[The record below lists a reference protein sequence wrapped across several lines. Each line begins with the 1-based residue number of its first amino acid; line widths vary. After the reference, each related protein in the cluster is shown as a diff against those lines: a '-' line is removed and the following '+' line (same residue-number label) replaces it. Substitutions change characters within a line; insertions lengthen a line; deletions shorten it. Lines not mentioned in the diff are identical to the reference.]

1 MTASV
6 ETFVPPR
13 IARDTA
19 EILELGTLYFL
30 SSGEPYLTG
39 SADAPPWKS
48 PARQTT
54 SVPFRSANTNQVA
67 DTLTSTKRRCIMQ
80 AAWRI
85 TRLAFVAMVLSAVGS
100 SAYGQQVT
108 FSQISDAVPAKFFNA
123 ATTAP
128 DVQNP
133 NRLIIRM
140 HTGMDWTIWKAT
152 DFRASTAAYS
162 YTSAMDTIRFRVK
175 APAGYYIAKIT
186 YTQRGAGTAERT
198 GKVSGGAHW
207 VVGDFAFN
215 LGGFSTTPSLS
226 RTVDLTGRNLT
237 SLPVSI
243 TASLFA
249 FATPQ
254 LGSANLALTGAEVHV
269 QLLPLTGSD

>member
-1 MTASV
+1 
-6 ETFVPPR
+6 
-13 IARDTA
+13 
-19 EILELGTLYFL
+19 
-30 SSGEPYLTG
+30 
-39 SADAPPWKS
+39 
-48 PARQTT
+48 
-54 SVPFRSANTNQVA
+54 
-67 DTLTSTKRRCIMQ
+67 MQ
-80 AAWRI
+80 ATWRM
-85 TRLAFVAMVLSAVGS
+85 TRLAFVAMIFSALAS
-100 SAYGQQVT
+100 PAYAQLVT
-108 FSQISDAVPAKFFNA
+108 FSQISDAVGKRFFNP

-128 DVQNP
+128 DPLNP

-140 HTGMDWTIWKAT
+140 HTGMDWTISKGT
-152 DFRASTAAYS
+152 DFRASTAAFS

-186 YTQRGAGTAERT
+186 YTQRGVWTAVRT

-215 LGGFSTTPSLS
+215 LGTFSTTPGLS

-249 FATPQ
+249 YATPQ
-254 LGSANLALTGAEVHV
+254 AGAATLQLIGADVHV
-269 QLLPLTGSD
+269 QLLPLVQ

>member
-1 MTASV
+1 
-6 ETFVPPR
+6 
-13 IARDTA
+13 
-19 EILELGTLYFL
+19 
-30 SSGEPYLTG
+30 
-39 SADAPPWKS
+39 
-48 PARQTT
+48 
-54 SVPFRSANTNQVA
+54 
-67 DTLTSTKRRCIMQ
+67 MQ
-80 AAWRI
+80 AVRRM
-85 TRLAFVAMVLSAVGS
+85 TRLAFVAMIFLALASP
-100 SAYGQQVT
+100 AYAQLVT
-108 FSQISDAVPAKFFNA
+108 FSQISDAVGKRFFNP

-128 DVQNP
+128 DPLNP

-140 HTGMDWTIWKAT
+140 HTGMDWTISKGT
-152 DFRASTAAYS
+152 DFRASTAAFS

-186 YTQRGAGTAERT
+186 YTQRGVSTAVRT

-215 LGGFSTTPSLS
+215 LGTFSTTPGLS

-249 FATPQ
+249 YATPQ
-254 LGSANLALTGAEVHV
+254 GGAATLQLIGADVHV
-269 QLLPLTGSD
+269 QLLPLVQ